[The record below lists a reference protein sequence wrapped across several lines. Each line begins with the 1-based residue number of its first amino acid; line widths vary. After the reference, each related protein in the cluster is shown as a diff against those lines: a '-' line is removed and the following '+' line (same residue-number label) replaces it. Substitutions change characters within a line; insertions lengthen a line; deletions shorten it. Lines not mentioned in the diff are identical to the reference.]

1 MMCQGKNGASGRRRG
16 CRNAAPSFVGGAAKG
31 DWPSWASG
39 IGSGSLKSISRG
51 IAHPGHLVLAAEV

>member
-39 IGSGSLKSISRG
+39 IGSGSLKSI
-51 IAHPGHLVLAAEV
+51 LL